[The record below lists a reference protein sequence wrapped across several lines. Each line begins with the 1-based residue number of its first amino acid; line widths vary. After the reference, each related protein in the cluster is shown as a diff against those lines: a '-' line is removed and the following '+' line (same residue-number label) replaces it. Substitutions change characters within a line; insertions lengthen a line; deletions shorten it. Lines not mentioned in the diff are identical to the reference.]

1 MIVVRNTVALAFI
14 VIFAAA
20 RAEIVS
26 LTGDTR
32 LTGTM
37 RSVGEAGTSELLSI
51 LSTQPIAL
59 QPEAIEK
66 IDFNDHPVTTNP
78 HETLIELVNGDF
90 LTANIEKLD
99 AQNLI
104 ANSSEIGRFTIP
116 RTALKS
122 ILHSGQ
128 KKKPIY
134 TGPNDAKEWI
144 YGTDESK
151 QWNFTN
157 NALKANGLAYAAR
170 EFKLPN
176 QFTLKFIL
184 KWRASPNLQV
194 SFADPLAAK
203 IEAVDRYYLQINTAG
218 IEIKRES
225 SKGKRFQT
233 LILSTLAPDQF
244 PDNQVSVEIK
254 VDRTNSQLDLI
265 LNGEL
270 VDSCVDPSADSPQG
284 NGISIVN
291 SAETGLSQE
300 IQNIEI
306 LEIDHKDS
314 QNDKSFENSENDRL
328 IRRNNDRLEGFI
340 VGISRVNGGNFYQFK
355 TDSQSDPLV
364 LSEEDISAVLFK
376 QSAEARRSSVDHLF
390 ALRLTGDG
398 LLGVSSCKFSDE
410 YVTVI
415 HPLIGLLKIK
425 RTRIISLERMS
436 SKSNDKK
443 E

>member
-1 MIVVRNTVALAFI
+1 MIVVRNTVALVFI
-14 VIFAAA
+14 LMIAVA
-20 RAEIVS
+20 RAEIVI

-32 LTGTM
+32 LSGTL
-37 RSVGEAGTSELLSI
+37 RSIGEAGKNQLTSI
-51 LSTQPIAL
+51 LSTQPLAL

-66 IDFNDHPVTTNP
+66 IDFNDHPVITNP

-104 ANSSEIGRFTIP
+104 ANSSEIGQFTIP

-144 YGTDESK
+144 HGTDESK
-151 QWNFTN
+151 QWKFTN

-184 KWRASPNLQV
+184 KWRANPNLQV

-225 SKGKRFQT
+225 SKDKRFQT
-233 LILSTLAPDQF
+233 LILSTLTPNQF
-244 PDNQVSVEIK
+244 SDNQVSVEIK

-265 LNGEL
+265 LNGEM
-270 VDSCVDPSADSPQG
+270 VDSCVDLSADTPQG
-284 NGISIVN
+284 NGVSIVN
-291 SAETGLSQE
+291 SAETGLPQE

-306 LEIDHKDS
+306 LEMDHKDR
-314 QNDKSFENSENDRL
+314 QNDKGFEHSENDRL
-328 IRRNNDRLEGFI
+328 IRRNNDRMEGLI
-340 VGISRVNGGNFYQFK
+340 VGISRGSRGNLYQFK
-355 TDSQSDPLV
+355 TDSQTDPLV
-364 LSEEDISAVLFK
+364 LNEEDISAVLFK
-376 QSAEARRSSVDHLF
+376 QKVETRRSTLDHLF
-390 ALRLTGDG
+390 ALHLTDDG
-398 LLGVSSCKFSDE
+398 LLRVSSCIFSDE

-425 RTRIISLERMS
+425 RTRIISLERVS

>member
-1 MIVVRNTVALAFI
+1 MIVVRNTVALVFI
-14 VIFAAA
+14 LMIAVA
-20 RAEIVS
+20 RAEIVI

-32 LTGTM
+32 LSGTL
-37 RSVGEAGTSELLSI
+37 RSIGEAGKNQLTSI
-51 LSTQPIAL
+51 LSTQPLAL

-66 IDFNDHPVTTNP
+66 IDFNDHPVITNP

-104 ANSSEIGRFTIP
+104 ANSSEVGQFTIP

-144 YGTDESK
+144 HGTDESK
-151 QWNFTN
+151 QWKFTN

-184 KWRASPNLQV
+184 KWRANPNLQV

-225 SKGKRFQT
+225 SKDKRFQT
-233 LILSTLAPDQF
+233 LILSTLTPNQF
-244 PDNQVSVEIK
+244 SDNQVSVEIK

-265 LNGEL
+265 LNGEM
-270 VDSCVDPSADSPQG
+270 VDSCVDLSADTPQG
-284 NGISIVN
+284 NGVSIVN
-291 SAETGLSQE
+291 SAETGLPQE

-306 LEIDHKDS
+306 LEMDHKDR
-314 QNDKSFENSENDRL
+314 QNDKGFEHSENDRL
-328 IRRNNDRLEGFI
+328 IRRNNDRMEGLI
-340 VGISRVNGGNFYQFK
+340 VGISRGSRGNLYQFK
-355 TDSQSDPLV
+355 TDSQTDPLV
-364 LSEEDISAVLFK
+364 LNEEDISAVLFK
-376 QSAEARRSSVDHLF
+376 QSVEAKRSSVDHLF
-390 ALRLTGDG
+390 ALHLTDEG

-415 HPLIGLLKIK
+415 HPLIGLLKVK
-425 RTRIISLERMS
+425 RTRIISLERVS